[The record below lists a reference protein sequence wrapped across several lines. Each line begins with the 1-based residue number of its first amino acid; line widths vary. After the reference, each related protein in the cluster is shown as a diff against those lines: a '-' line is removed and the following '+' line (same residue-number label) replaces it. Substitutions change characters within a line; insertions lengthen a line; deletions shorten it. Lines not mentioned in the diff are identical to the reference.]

1 MFIFVCVYIYVYCIY
16 CELEILIQIGKFIL
30 IKITEFY
37 SLEFNS
43 WLEQQRKGIPF
54 QKKLKLQER
63 NLFSWIH
70 CNYDDLF
77 FFFGLNSKV
86 TITWIFSS
94 VESKDK

>member
-43 WLEQQRKGIPF
+43 
-54 QKKLKLQER
+54 
-63 NLFSWIH
+63 
-70 CNYDDLF
+70 
-77 FFFGLNSKV
+77 
-86 TITWIFSS
+86 
-94 VESKDK
+94 